1 VRTAHGA
8 VLMVLVA
15 VRAAILGAA
24 IAGAAV
30 KYGPS
35 GPDGRRLLPLDLV
48 AGWSLLAAAW
58 ARHVTGGCRA
68 LLGPTEVI
76 WFLAT
81 PQVVGGGAGHA
92 AALLGGAWLAPSRTG
107 YEERHSRVR
116 LCHRHRRELRTTA
129 VRPAAPADLRQQPW
143 RSFTAFSQ
151 TEQTAPDRGGHSG
164 FPADPDLRV
173 RSEDRFQMPHYWQH
187 GCPAVASGLHVD
199 PRSQPTVCKVDIC
212 VRR

>member
-1 VRTAHGA
+1 MRTAHGA

-81 PQVVGGGAGHA
+81 PQVVGGAAGHA
-92 AALLGGAWLAPSRTG
+92 QRCSVVPGWPPRAPGTRSAIAEYASATVTG
-107 YEERHSRVR
+107 ES
-116 LCHRHRRELRTTA
+116 
-129 VRPAAPADLRQQPW
+129 
-143 RSFTAFSQ
+143 
-151 TEQTAPDRGGHSG
+151 
-164 FPADPDLRV
+164 
-173 RSEDRFQMPHYWQH
+173 
-187 GCPAVASGLHVD
+187 
-199 PRSQPTVCKVDIC
+199 
-212 VRR
+212 